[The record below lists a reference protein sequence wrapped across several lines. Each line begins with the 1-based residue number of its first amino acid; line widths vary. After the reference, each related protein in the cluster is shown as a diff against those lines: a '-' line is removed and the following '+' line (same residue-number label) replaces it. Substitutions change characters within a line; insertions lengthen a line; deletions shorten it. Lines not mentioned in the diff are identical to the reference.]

1 MDIDINESM
10 WWAKYRPQK
19 IEDCILPESTKNY
32 FQNIVDSGKLDNMTF
47 SGHAGIGKTTVAQC
61 LGRQLNC
68 NVLFI
73 NASQSNGI
81 DTIRNEIYKFGSTV
95 SIDGGRKLVIL
106 DEADALT
113 IPAQNALR
121 NVIEGLSKSTNFILT
136 CNYQRNL
143 SDALISRCSND
154 VQFTTFDKE
163 VQIDLKVK
171 ILQRCI
177 EIMKLENIEY
187 EKEDLLLLKELI
199 VSSFP
204 DIRKTI
210 NSLEKMCKSGKFLPL
225 SIMNLNNEMYKQ
237 LFTSLK
243 NGKFNEIRQWCAEK
257 STLIDSD
264 TFFRDFYDLAPN
276 FIENNSLANV
286 ILLISQY
293 ADRAGRVAD
302 QEINNMAF
310 LIEVVSASQFK

>member
-1 MDIDINESM
+1 MEIDVNESM

-19 IEDCILPESTKNY
+19 IEDCILPDSTKNY

-47 SGHAGIGKTTVAQC
+47 SGHAGIGKTTVALC

-81 DTIRNEIYKFGSTV
+81 DTIRNEIYQFGSTV
-95 SIDGGRKLVIL
+95 SIDGGKKLVIL

-121 NVIEGLSKSTNFILT
+121 NVIEGLSKTTNFILT

-154 VQFTTFDKE
+154 VKFTTFNNE
-163 VQIDLKVK
+163 EQIALKIQIMK
-171 ILQRCI
+171 RCI
-177 EIMKLENIEY
+177 EIMDLEHIEY
-187 EKEDLLLLKELI
+187 DKKDFPLLKDLI
-199 VSSFP
+199 ESSFP
-204 DIRKTI
+204 DIRKII

-225 SIMNLNNEMYKQ
+225 SIINLNSEMYKE
-237 LFTSLK
+237 LFSSLK
-243 NGKFNEIRQWCAEK
+243 NGKFNDIRKWCAEK

-264 TFFRDFYDLAPN
+264 TFFRDFYDLAPE
-276 FIENNSLANV
+276 FIEMSSLPNI
-286 ILLISQY
+286 ILIISQY
-293 ADRAGRVAD
+293 ADRSGRVAD

-310 LIEVVSASQFK
+310 LIEVAGASQFK